1 VTPEKPVEGMTMA
14 ELLTN
19 QIDQESV
26 EGQRAEAPSV
36 DASSSDTA

>member
-1 VTPEKPVEGMTMA
+1 MTPEKPVEGMTMA

-19 QIDQESV
+19 QIDQKSGD
-26 EGQRAEAPSV
+26 GQRAEALSV